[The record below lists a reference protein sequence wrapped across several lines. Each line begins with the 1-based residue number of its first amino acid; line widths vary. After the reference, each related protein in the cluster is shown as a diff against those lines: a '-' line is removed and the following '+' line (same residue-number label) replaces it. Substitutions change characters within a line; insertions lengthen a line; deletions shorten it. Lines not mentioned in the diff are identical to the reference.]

1 MKYLVCNKYLIKY
14 SSKIILGFLFIIVAN
29 ISALFPAH
37 LIGKSFNL
45 ITDQINK
52 SKSAEIN
59 LDELYYYL
67 SIYAGLLI
75 LFAVL
80 RGVFM
85 FYMRQNIIVV
95 SRYIEYDLK
104 NEIYDKYQKLSA
116 TFYKMHD
123 FGEHLVFVI
132 STELFCGGFGS

>member
-1 MKYLVCNKYLIKY
+1 MKSLRYLNKYIIKY
-14 SSKIILGFLFIIVAN
+14 SPKIALGFLFVIIAN
-29 ISALFPAH
+29 IAALFPAH

-52 SKSAEIN
+52 SKSGSI
-59 LDELYYYL
+59 DFSELYYYL

-85 FYMRQNIIVV
+85 FYMRQN
-95 SRYIEYDLK
+95 
-104 NEIYDKYQKLSA
+104 
-116 TFYKMHD
+116 
-123 FGEHLVFVI
+123 
-132 STELFCGGFGS
+132 